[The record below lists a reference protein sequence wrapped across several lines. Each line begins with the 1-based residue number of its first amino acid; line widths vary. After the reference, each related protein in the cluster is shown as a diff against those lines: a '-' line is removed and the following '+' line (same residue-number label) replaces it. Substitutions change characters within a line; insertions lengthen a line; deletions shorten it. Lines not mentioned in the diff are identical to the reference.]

1 MRRQVYGKLRC
12 SIKKGNLRI
21 KQSVIPLRWNKR
33 THCSMNNK
41 SNTLA
46 KLSPTIDYKPLIR
59 LIGEAH
65 GALGELN
72 GLLLKNVLNPE
83 LLMSPLLT
91 KEAVFSSRIEGT
103 QATLEDVF
111 HYEARAAAKI
121 AGQDKDIKEII
132 NYRRVLNFS
141 LGDLKDSPINQEFIK
156 KVHYYLL
163 DSVRGSD
170 KDRGKFRQG
179 RVFIGPPGI
188 SIEEASYVPPEPAFL
203 PGLMNN
209 WEDYINSNLENDLL
223 VQIGIAHYQL
233 EAIHP
238 FRDGNGRVGRL
249 LIPLFLYKREILSA
263 PLLYISEYFEKNRGG
278 YYGLL
283 KGVTERGDWS
293 EWLKFFLLALITE
306 SLKTRSSILKI
317 LNLYERSKRTVAA
330 ANSVYA
336 IDLLDLIFESPV
348 ISYVKIKDKLK
359 TRNPQ
364 TIYNLIKKFVDLK
377 ILCEDPG
384 RKRNRVFVFKELVEI
399 LNH

>member
-1 MRRQVYGKLRC
+1 M
-12 SIKKGNLRI
+12 S
-21 KQSVIPLRWNKR
+21 
-33 THCSMNNK
+33 NK
-41 SNTLA
+41 SNALA
-46 KLSPTIDYKPLIR
+46 KLPPNIEYKPLIR
-59 LIGEAH
+59 ALGEAH
-65 GALGELN
+65 SALGELN
-72 GLLLKNVLNPE
+72 GLLLKNVLGSA
-83 LLMSPLLT
+83 LLIGPLLT
-91 KEAVFSSRIEGT
+91 KEAVLSSRIEGT

-111 HYEARAAAKI
+111 HYEARADQKKPAK
-121 AGQDKDIKEII
+121 DNDIKEII

-170 KDRGKFRQG
+170 KDRGQFRKSK
-179 RVFIGPPGI
+179 VFIGPPGI
-188 SIEEASYVPPEPAFL
+188 SIEEASYIPPDPALL

-209 WEDYINSNLENDLL
+209 WEDYVNSNLESDLL

-249 LIPLFLYKREILSA
+249 LIPLFLYKRDILSA
-263 PLLYISEYFEKNRGG
+263 PMLYISEYFEKNRRD
-278 YYGLL
+278 YYDLL
-283 KGVTERGDWS
+283 KGVTERGQWN

-317 LNLYERSKRTVAA
+317 SDLYERLKKRIVA

-336 IDLLDLIFESPV
+336 IDLLDLAFESPV
-348 ISYVKIKDKLK
+348 LSYVKIKGKLK
-359 TRNPQ
+359 TKNPQ
-364 TIYNLIKKFVDLK
+364 TIYNLIGKLADLK
-377 ILCEDPG
+377 ILYEEPG
-384 RKRNRVFVFKELVEI
+384 RKRNRIFVFKELLDI

>member
-1 MRRQVYGKLRC
+1 MLD
-12 SIKKGNLRI
+12 
-21 KQSVIPLRWNKR
+21 
-33 THCSMNNK
+33 K
-41 SNTLA
+41 SNILA
-46 KLSPTIDYKPLIR
+46 KLPPNIEYKPLIR
-59 LIGEAH
+59 VIGEAH

-83 LLMSPLLT
+83 LLMTPLLT
-91 KEAVFSSRIEGT
+91 KEAVLSSRIEGT

-111 HYEARAAAKI
+111 HYEARSEEKKLAK
-121 AGQDKDIKEII
+121 DNDIKEII

-170 KDRGKFRQG
+170 KDRGNFRKG
-179 RVFIGPPGI
+179 KVFIGSPGVA
-188 SIEEASYVPPEPAFL
+188 IEEASYVPPESSLL
-203 PGLMNN
+203 PSLMNN
-209 WEDYINSNLENDLL
+209 WEDYINSNLESDLL
-223 VQIGIAHYQL
+223 VQAGIAHYQL

-263 PLLYISEYFEKNRGG
+263 PMLYISEYFERNRRD
-278 YYGLL
+278 YYDLL
-283 KGVTERGDWS
+283 KGVTERAEWN

-306 SLKTRSSILKI
+306 SLKTRASVLKI
-317 LNLYERSKRTVAA
+317 MGLYERSKKSIVA

-359 TRNPQ
+359 TKNPQ
-364 TIYNLIKKFVDLK
+364 TIYNLIGKFSDLR
-377 ILCEDPG
+377 ILYEEPG

>member
-1 MRRQVYGKLRC
+1 
-12 SIKKGNLRI
+12 
-21 KQSVIPLRWNKR
+21 
-33 THCSMNNK
+33 MNNK

-209 WEDYINSNLENDLL
+209 WEWDEPRTLTKGGEFQAEESTDAFTSVCALADGDTDCTAYLRTPIAFVRVRITFEGFAVYI
-223 VQIGIAHYQL
+223 
-233 EAIHP
+233 
-238 FRDGNGRVGRL
+238 
-249 LIPLFLYKREILSA
+249 A
-263 PLLYISEYFEKNRGG
+263 PP
-278 YYGLL
+278 
-283 KGVTERGDWS
+283 T
-293 EWLKFFLLALITE
+293 
-306 SLKTRSSILKI
+306 
-317 LNLYERSKRTVAA
+317 SKR
-330 ANSVYA
+330 
-336 IDLLDLIFESPV
+336 
-348 ISYVKIKDKLK
+348 
-359 TRNPQ
+359 
-364 TIYNLIKKFVDLK
+364 
-377 ILCEDPG
+377 
-384 RKRNRVFVFKELVEI
+384 
-399 LNH
+399 